1 MYHVELAFKGF
12 VTESDFLTKLPI
24 RMIKS
29 HNIFIEEFRVFSE
42 SATGDQTGN
51 SFQYYFEAAALIR
64 IDDDNVIETFLEEV
78 GMTLTHLVAKHQVK
92 IITSDIS
99 FEYDGIEAQ
108 TLDDFQRIQKAAD
121 SSQ

>member
-64 IDDDNVIETFLEEV
+64 IDRDDVIEAFLEEV
-78 GMTLTHLVAKHQVK
+78 GLTLTHLVAKHQVK

-99 FEYDGIEAQ
+99 FEHDGIEAQ
-108 TLDDFQRIQKAAD
+108 SLDHLQRVQQTVD
-121 SSQ
+121 NSE